1 MWQFSLFPSL
11 KNRKTKKS
19 SLLQVVLTTVGKP
32 FASWRL
38 CESIILRAKKLKE
51 PNIHFFKKEP
61 SSYLKIKKPIHC
73 SESAFLYKVTK
84 LIPILKY
91 SAGPSELSI
100 PKG

>member
-19 SLLQVVLTTVGKP
+19 SLLQVVQTTVGSS
-32 FASWRL
+32 FASCPPRRSL
-38 CESIILRAKKLKE
+38 T
-51 PNIHFFKKEP
+51 FF
-61 SSYLKIKKPIHC
+61 YTKKPIHR